1 MPIFDFICKECKKV
15 FEKMVRTDTAQVEC
29 PDCGSSTEKKISAP
43 AHFTG
48 SGDGW
53 YGKSK

>member
-1 MPIFDFICKECKKV
+1 MPIFEYICFECKKV
-15 FEKMVRTDTAQVEC
+15 FEKLVRSDVKIEC
-29 PDCGSSTEKKISAP
+29 PACGASCEKKVTAP
-43 AHFTG
+43 GHFTG